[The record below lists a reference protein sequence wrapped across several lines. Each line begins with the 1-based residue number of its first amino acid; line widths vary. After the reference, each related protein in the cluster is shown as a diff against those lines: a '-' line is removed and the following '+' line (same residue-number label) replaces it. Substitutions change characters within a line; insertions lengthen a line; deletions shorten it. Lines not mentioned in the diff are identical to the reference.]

1 VTRIFTTL
9 ALFSVALLCAN
20 IVLGLA
26 IGDYNGLF
34 YEYKSAG
41 TKILGERSE
50 LISQRDKMRRE
61 FRNDPQKLAK
71 LEAKFKVDKGKLDAA
86 LESQRSDLL
95 PIESRAAVHILLGVA
110 AALVAVLVNS
120 ICVTYF
126 VGTSRWI
133 REVVETY
140 DFPSAWIAEAN
151 RIKRSTFPWA
161 VMGMLTAVGIIALG
175 AAAHPGTI
183 RAGTASWV
191 TPHMLGAMLGTAF
204 IAYAF
209 FVQHQRI
216 YANYAII
223 QRIVAKV
230 KVVRQAKGLDVDDE
244 LDVRANDQI
253 PMTNA

>member
-20 IVLGLA
+20 IVLGLM
-26 IGDYNGLF
+26 IGDYNGAF
-34 YEYKSAG
+34 NNVSENASP
-41 TKILGERSE
+41 ILQQLDE
-50 LISQRDKMRRE
+50 LQKQSPRRHDE
-61 FRNDPQKLAK
+61 IGKLNKQLAIEIAK
-71 LEAKFKVDKGKLDAA
+71 LT
-86 LESQRSDLL
+86 
-95 PIESRAAVHILLGVA
+95 PIETRAIVHILLGVA

-140 DFPSAWIAEAN
+140 DFPRAWIDEAN
-151 RIKRSTFPWA
+151 RVKRSTFPWA
-161 VMGMLTAVGIIALG
+161 VGGMLTAVGIIALG

-191 TPHMLGAMLGTAF
+191 TPHMIGAMLGTAF

-209 FVQHQRI
+209 IVQHQRI

-230 KVVRQAKGLDVDDE
+230 KEVRQAKGLDVDE
-244 LDVRANDQI
+244 EIAA
-253 PMTNA
+253 MAK

>member
-1 VTRIFTTL
+1 VSRIFTTL

-26 IGDYNGLF
+26 IGDYNGVFDEFSERGSVIRQQRAELWDQRPRP
-34 YEYKSAG
+34 KA
-41 TKILGERSE
+41 KI
-50 LISQRDKMRRE
+50 
-61 FRNDPQKLAK
+61 A
-71 LEAKFKVDKGKLDAA
+71 KLDAQFDT
-86 LESQRSDLL
+86 EKSQLA
-95 PIESRAAVHILLGVA
+95 PIESRAIVHILLGVA
-110 AALVAVLVNS
+110 TALVAVLVNS

-126 VGTSRWI
+126 VGTSRRI

-140 DFPSAWIAEAN
+140 DFPQAWIAEAN
-151 RIKRSTFPWA
+151 RIKRRTFPWA
-161 VMGMLTAVGIIALG
+161 VAGMLTAVGIIALG

-216 YANYAII
+216 CANYEII
-223 QRIVAKV
+223 RRIVAKV
-230 KVVRQAKGLDVDDE
+230 KEVRRAKGLDVDEDASMPA
-244 LDVRANDQI
+244 V
-253 PMTNA
+253 M